1 MKKLVVIAIAFLT
14 LSAFT
19 TIGHTWKSDPPHTQ
33 LGFTVT
39 HLGINDI
46 SGAFEDVSITLNA
59 KGEDL
64 SDAAFS
70 LVAQTGSV
78 DTRVDA
84 RNNHLKSADFFNA
97 KKYPEM
103 SFTST
108 EIKKE
113 GNNRYSLTGELSLHG
128 ITKTVHLNVLDRG
141 LVTNPM
147 SNKETRGIQVSGTIR
162 RSDFGIGEKFPEA
175 VISDE
180 VRIIA
185 NAEFLQDEN

>member
-19 TIGHTWKSDPPHTQ
+19 TIGNTWKSDPPHTQ

-97 KKYPEM
+97 EKYPQM

-147 SNKETRGIQVSGTIR
+147 SNKETRGIQVSGTIK

-180 VRIIA
+180 VRITA

>member
-19 TIGHTWKSDPPHTQ
+19 TIGNTWKSDPPHTQ

-64 SDAAFS
+64 RDAAFS
-70 LVAQTGSV
+70 LVAQTVSV

-84 RNNHLKSADFFNA
+84 RNNHLKSTDFFNA
-97 KKYPEM
+97 EKYPEM

-147 SNKETRGIQVSGTIR
+147 SNKETRGIQVSGTIK